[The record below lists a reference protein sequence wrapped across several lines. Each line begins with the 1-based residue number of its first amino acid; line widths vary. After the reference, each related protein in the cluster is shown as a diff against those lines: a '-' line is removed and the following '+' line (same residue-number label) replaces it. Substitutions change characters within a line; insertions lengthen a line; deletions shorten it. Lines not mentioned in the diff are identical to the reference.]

1 MLYYKYGLR
10 GEIIWTTHILMGI
23 FFVLVGYQ
31 TLNNKKINQ
40 ILSLILINLG
50 VLGALYHSHI
60 WYETKK
66 KD

>member
-1 MLYYKYGLR
+1 MLIYNYGLR
-10 GEIIWTTHILMGI
+10 GEIIWTSHILMGL

-40 ILSLILINLG
+40 IVSLILINLG
-50 VLGALYHSHI
+50 VLGSLYHSHI

-66 KD
+66 